1 MSFFFGGK
9 KGSATVHTVAQSSQK
24 KPTKTSQ
31 PIEKAK
37 TSSARASP
45 ARASPRP
52 SKTLS
57 VSSKKATPRKSPRPA
72 DVARERIASS
82 SRSRNSSTP
91 TQQFSSDSE
100 SGEED
105 NEIDLAPARKRARL
119 EESDI
124 NRKIYAISDESE
136 EEEDENCRLVE
147 SADVTSNDTTSGLR
161 PAFEGSTEAR
171 TVELH
176 YPSRRPPENFQLV
189 YPRQEKDYRPVVDII
204 ETIEQVSLHHFP
216 ASESKLLLDESNGYP
231 ARLRR
236 ALNKQILADFES
248 TVTEWNAQ
256 LRAAVSAGT
265 ITAEL
270 SAKHTVELVLADKI
284 YWQTYARTVSPQV
297 DRLRRYNAGSD
308 DVYGE
313 LLPRFVHDIITDT
326 GLRSSHVFVD
336 LGSGVGNA
344 VLQAGLEAGCEAW
357 GCELEP
363 ERAALADAQARDFR
377 ARCKLWGLRI
387 GAIRL
392 LQGDFTT
399 HPAISTL
406 IPRADVILV
415 NNEKFQPALNDA
427 LLRMF
432 LDLKDGARIVSLK
445 SFAPEGKK
453 VTERNEN
460 SVSNMLKSRKKF
472 FGSDSV
478 SWTDSGGEYHVAV
491 KVPYEERING
501 RKR

>member
-9 KGSATVHTVAQSSQK
+9 KGSATIHTIIQSSQK
-24 KPTKTSQ
+24 KPSKPSK
-31 PIEKAK
+31 P
-37 TSSARASP
+37 SNSAS
-45 ARASPRP
+45 ASPRP
-52 SKTLS
+52 SPTLS
-57 VSSKKATPRKSPRPA
+57 VNKKAVSRTSPKPA
-72 DVARERIASS
+72 VTGRERITS

-100 SGEED
+100 SDNED
-105 NEIDLAPARKRARL
+105 NEIDLAPARKRVRL
-119 EESDI
+119 EEGDVE
-124 NRKIYAISDESE
+124 RKLCAIDDGEIKV
-136 EEEDENCRLVE
+136 EDKVFRLVE
-147 SADVTSNDTTSGLR
+147 SLDVTSKDTTSGLR
-161 PAFEGSTEAR
+161 PAFEGPAGAR
-171 TVELH
+171 TVELQ
-176 YPSRRPPENFQLV
+176 YPSRHRPEQFQLV

-216 ASESKLLLDESNGYP
+216 ASESKALLDDSNGYP

-236 ALNKQILADFES
+236 ALNKQIFADFES
-248 TVTEWNAQ
+248 TLREWNAH
-256 LRAAVSAGT
+256 LRGAVAAGT
-265 ITAEL
+265 IAREL
-270 SAKHTVELVLADKI
+270 TSKHSLELALTDKI

-297 DRLRRYNAGSD
+297 DQLRRYNAGTD

-313 LLPRFVHDIITDT
+313 LLPRFVHDIIRDT
-326 GLRSSHVFVD
+326 GLRSRSVFVD

-344 VLQAGLEAGCEAW
+344 VLQAALEAGCEAW

-363 ERAALADAQARDFR
+363 TRAALAEAQARDFR
-377 ARCKLWGLRI
+377 ARCDMWGLRI
-387 GAIRL
+387 GEIKL
-392 LQGDFTT
+392 VQGDFTKQ
-399 HPAISTL
+399 PAITDL
-406 IPRADVILV
+406 IPRADVLLV

-432 LDLKDGARIVSLK
+432 LDLKDGARIVSMK

-460 SVSNMLKSRKKF
+460 SVANMLRSQKKY

-491 KVPYEERING
+491 KVPYADRLNQHRSKREE
-501 RKR
+501 